1 MSLVSHICLESTDPS
16 ERARRYIRGAPLSV
30 LRIRRTTLLIAAGD
44 GDSRVVVRV
53 VERRGRRRL
62 EEMQAWSAA
71 VGVVGVAS
79 VRFEIL
85 IEIM

>member
-1 MSLVSHICLESTDPS
+1 M
-16 ERARRYIRGAPLSV
+16 

-79 VRFEIL
+79 VRIEIL